1 MYDHIIVLPRVDRNV
16 YKVYSIEKFRA
27 FQLLAASKIALCI
40 RHLDVMGRVAMSE
53 KE

>member
-1 MYDHIIVLPRVDRNV
+1 MYGQILVFPGVARNAS
-16 YKVYSIEKFRA
+16 KVYSIEKSRA
-27 FQLLAASKIALCI
+27 FQMLAASKIALCI

>member
-1 MYDHIIVLPRVDRNV
+1 MYGHILVSPGVARNV
-16 YKVYSIEKFRA
+16 YKVYLIEKFRA
-27 FQLLAASKIALCI
+27 FQMLAASKIALCI